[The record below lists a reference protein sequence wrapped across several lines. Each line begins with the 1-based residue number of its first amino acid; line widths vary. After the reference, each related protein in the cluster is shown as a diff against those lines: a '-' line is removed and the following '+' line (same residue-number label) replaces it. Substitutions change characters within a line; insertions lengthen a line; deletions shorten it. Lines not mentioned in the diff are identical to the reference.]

1 MKIKRHSFSNK
12 IFFFFLFISVRTG
25 ITVLLCYKNEWM
37 WWIAF
42 WVIDLILI
50 YAFWYNV
57 RNWSQIQQLER
68 MVKRGTI
75 GSVQAKVVSFAISSW
90 CEAGGNA
97 FYNIIFEYNWKTY
110 QSAYDYHWEM
120 SLPLFGVEEDLND
133 SVLTLFKALNIPWF
147 PNDLQQTLQT
157 LETFKSQEDIE
168 NYYSKK
174 ISSFAKTTLSNLDRI
189 QNHRMSGFMHEWM
202 WNMFEILSMAKAKI
216 EEKIKN
222 WENSLV
228 MFLKLSWTNIT
239 INVWDCLPIYFDPH
253 AQGSNLLPPYCLID
267 THFFPIDSI

>member
-1 MKIKRHSFSNK
+1 MEKK
-12 IFFFFLFISVRTG
+12 
-25 ITVLLCYKNEWM
+25 
-37 WWIAF
+37 
-42 WVIDLILI
+42 WVIIP
-50 YAFWYNV
+50 
-57 RNWSQIQQLER
+57 
-68 MVKRGTI
+68 
-75 GSVQAKVVSFAISSW
+75 VQAKVVSFSESSKY
-90 CEAGGNA
+90 GSSTIY
-97 FYNIIFEYNWKTY
+97 YNIVFEYEWNKY
-110 QSAYDYHWEM
+110 QSAYEYQGQM
-120 SLPLFGVEEDLND
+120 SLSLFEDEDQNNT
-133 SVLTLFKALNIPWF
+133 VLTLFKALNIPWF

-189 QNHRMSGFMHEWM
+189 QNHRMSGFMHKWM
-202 WNMFEILSMAKAKI
+202 WNMFEILSMTKAKI

-239 INVWDCLPIYFDPH
+239 INVWDCLPIYFDSH